1 MEDNKISF
9 GKNEKTCLI
18 EAIKKANSYKNLKV
32 KLEWRL
38 EFKKKTAFLKPYI
51 KCNTELQGHTER

>member
-1 MEDNKISF
+1 MQSEYQLQVMEDNKVSF

-32 KLEWRL
+32 KLE
-38 EFKKKTAFLKPYI
+38 
-51 KCNTELQGHTER
+51 